1 MRLFHGVTGQDK
13 VVFRS
18 FDLVWD
24 KSKQSHQLSMD
35 VCDSCHRIGL
45 GKYQSPNNIQLYPGS
60 CRESLEVLY
69 FNRVTMFHASKNC
82 W

>member
-1 MRLFHGVTGQDK
+1 MRLLHGVTGQGK

-24 KSKQSHQLSMD
+24 KSKQGHQLSMD
-35 VCDSCHRIGL
+35 VCESCHRIGF
-45 GKYQSPNNIQLYPGS
+45 GEI
-60 CRESLEVLY
+60 
-69 FNRVTMFHASKNC
+69 SKSKQYTIIS